1 MFLYWGDKY
10 SVDIVNNYIQLLA
23 FIENREM
30 TDIEL
35 DIFYRAIKSIEELRH
50 QLDKGKDVVLNEEVT
65 LRHLENGIE
74 LIIKE
79 NAYKVEMNF
88 LDSIFEELK
97 QQTSQAKMNE
107 IASNR
112 YDERRDLKKV
122 DKNKFYAHKEFLLD
136 MIYARD
142 VASGQSEYKRKLGEI
157 VKLFRN
163 GNCLATDTKTY
174 FNINEFVDD
183 YLKSQYGFT
192 SLEDEQRRK

>member
-1 MFLYWGDKY
+1 
-10 SVDIVNNYIQLLA
+10 
-23 FIENREM
+23 M

-35 DIFYRAIKSIEELRH
+35 DIFYRAIKSIEELKH
-50 QLDKGKDVVLNEEVT
+50 QLDKEQDAVLNEEVT
-65 LRHLENGIE
+65 IRHLENGIE

-79 NAYKVEMNF
+79 NAYKVERDF

-97 QQTSQAKMNE
+97 QQTFQDKMNE

-112 YDERRDLKKV
+112 DDERRDLKKV
-122 DKNKFYAHKEFLLD
+122 DKNKFHAHKEFLLD

-142 VASGQSEYKRKLGEI
+142 VASGQSEYQRKLGEI

-163 GNCLATDTKTY
+163 GNYLATDTKTY

-183 YLKSQYGFT
+183 YLKNQYGFT
-192 SLEDEQRRK
+192 SLDDEQGRK